1 MAPLAVLGL
10 LQDVPGVGTRP
21 CAIGRYGSLAGMLIC
36 FDVDHLFLVCL
47 SSI

>member
-21 CAIGRYGSLAGMLIC
+21 CAGGRYGSHTCWDADLL
-36 FDVDHLFLVCL
+36 
-47 SSI
+47 